1 VRSEKSEVRSAGSV
15 TSYFLLLTSAFLLLA
30 GHFLPWAAHP
40 TSALTRSAHEL
51 AVMTNFTPGAGVFP
65 NEGFL
70 LPLWSAALLLTLSAQ
85 PCAPTTRSLVCVV
98 ALVIASLGFPTYP
111 QVLTAYASPDYRL
124 QFFLTLAVMAVIVA
138 ITIAGPRAMRF
149 RPYIALVCA
158 VASAV
163 PLAGYL
169 VIKPFIEDLY
179 RGSVGIGLGW
189 WITLVAVV
197 AVIVASGAK
206 ILTSLGLKRPRA

>member
-1 VRSEKSEVRSAGSV
+1 LIRFPSILVICAA
-15 TSYFLLLTSAFLLLA
+15 LLFA

-51 AVMTNFTPGAGVFP
+51 AVMTNFTPGAGIFW
-65 NEGFL
+65 NEWFL
-70 LPLWSAALLLTLSAQ
+70 LPLWSAALLLALACSSA
-85 PCAPTTRSLVCVV
+85 PWLLRALVGVL

-111 QVLTAYASPDYRL
+111 QVLTAYANPDYRL
-124 QFFLTLAVMAVIVA
+124 QFFLTLAVMILIVA
-138 ITIAGPRAMRF
+138 VTVAGRRTMGF
-149 RPYIALVCA
+149 RPYMALACA
-158 VASAV
+158 VVSAV

-169 VIKPFIEDLY
+169 GIKPFIEDLY
-179 RGSVGIGLGW
+179 RGGVGIGLGW

-197 AVIVASGAK
+197 TVFVTSGAK